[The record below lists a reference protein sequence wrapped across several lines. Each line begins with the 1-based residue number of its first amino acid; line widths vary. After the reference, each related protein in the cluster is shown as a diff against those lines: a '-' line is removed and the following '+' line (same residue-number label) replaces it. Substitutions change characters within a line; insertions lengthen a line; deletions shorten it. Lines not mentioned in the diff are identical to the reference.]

1 MCSLPRSA
9 RPQKDNVRPRVKGA
23 FTGKREEKL
32 GPDKIRRKRRQAGNG
47 PLRGGESG
55 HKPGAGSAIGEN
67 KFFVSTQD

>member
-1 MCSLPRSA
+1 MLQFCRAGAAP
-9 RPQKDNVRPRVKGA
+9 KDNVRPRVKGA
-23 FTGKREEKL
+23 FTGKRGEKL

>member
-1 MCSLPRSA
+1 MLQFAALA

-23 FTGKREEKL
+23 VTGKRGEEL

-67 KFFVSTQD
+67 KFLVGTQD